1 MILVDDNI
9 IKVNGSKIIL
19 KAELASLFRSFK
31 GNTSITKEDCHEMVD
46 LGFLSDEELHDKFK
60 EEFTTLKKKLED
72 IRKAINEEE
81 EEEEPKKAEDS
92 DKFDE
97 LLDKLFRD
105 IL

>member
-1 MILVDDNI
+1 MILIDDNI
-9 IKVNGSKIIL
+9 IKVTGSKLVI
-19 KAELASLFRSFK
+19 KAELASLFRSLK
-31 GNTSITKEDCHEMVD
+31 GNTSLTKDDCHEMVD

-81 EEEEPKKAEDS
+81 EEESKKAEES

-97 LLDKLFRD
+97 LLDKLFGD